1 MKDIKSLLLVLLS
14 SGLVL
19 TWVYHLYDKTNYAGR
34 TKEILIKDSIAV
46 AEAVSDSLRRI
57 FNQSLQELESEK
69 LEIDSTNKNL
79 KGELS
84 VRISELNKLKT
95 EIGTILNRKNL
106 NQSDL
111 AEARSKIQDLQ
122 SRVESM
128 RIENSSL
135 ADEKKRLTGIMAQ
148 LNQEVTTLQESIQKV
163 SAENEVLTRKV
174 NEASVFVATEIKF
187 SAVDIRQ
194 GQREVKTNQQKR
206 ADKFVASFA
215 VQNNFVDLDNEE
227 LIIVITLPNG
237 KTLNDQVWDA
247 GSFET
252 KTEGRKTY
260 TRKMKFEY
268 NKGETK
274 RLVFSIQ
281 PESFEKGNYKLSVYH
296 RGTRIADSYWS
307 LN

>member
-19 TWVYHLYDKTNYAGR
+19 TWVYHLYDKANYAGR

-57 FNQSLQELESEK
+57 FNQSLRDLETEK
-69 LEIDSTNKNL
+69 SEIDSSNKSL

-84 VRISELNKLKT
+84 VRIGELNKLKT

-128 RIENSSL
+128 RNENTSL

-148 LNQEVTTLQESIQKV
+148 LNLEVTSLQENIQKV
-163 SAENEVLTRKV
+163 SLENDVLTRKV
-174 NEASVFVATEIKF
+174 NEASVFVASEIKF

-194 GQREVKTNQQKR
+194 GQKEVNTNQQKR
-206 ADKFVASFA
+206 ADKLVASFA
-215 VQNNFVDLDNEE
+215 VQNNFVELNNEE

-247 GSFET
+247 GSFDT

-268 NKGETK
+268 NKGETR

-281 PESFEKGNYKLSVYH
+281 PESFEKGNYKLSIYH